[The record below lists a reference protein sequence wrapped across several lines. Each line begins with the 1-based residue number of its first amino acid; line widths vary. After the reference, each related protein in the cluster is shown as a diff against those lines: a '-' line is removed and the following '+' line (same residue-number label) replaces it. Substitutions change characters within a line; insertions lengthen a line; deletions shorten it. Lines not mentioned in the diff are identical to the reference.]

1 MDYINLVMFG
11 LMIKLFWKN
20 AKIILNISPFLKVS
34 VCLGNDKVVYSGRNV
49 INER

>member
-1 MDYINLVMFG
+1 MDYINVVMFG
-11 LMIKLFWKN
+11 LTIKLFLEN
-20 AKIILNISPFLKVS
+20 AKVILNVSPFMKVS